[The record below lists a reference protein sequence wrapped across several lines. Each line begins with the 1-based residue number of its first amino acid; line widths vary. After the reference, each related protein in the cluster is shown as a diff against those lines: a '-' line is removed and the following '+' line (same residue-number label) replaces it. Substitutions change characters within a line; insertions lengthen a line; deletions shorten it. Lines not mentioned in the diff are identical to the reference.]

1 MHNYFS
7 FFVFVFTGEKIRG
20 ARTSLSVSTLD
31 LKEPLRDSYT
41 VVTRIRVFPVINVAG
56 GGSAAAKL

>member
-20 ARTSLSVSTLD
+20 ARMSPSVSTLD
-31 LKEPLRDSYT
+31 LRGPLRDSCA
-41 VVTRIRVFPVINVAG
+41 VIIRIRVFPVINVAG